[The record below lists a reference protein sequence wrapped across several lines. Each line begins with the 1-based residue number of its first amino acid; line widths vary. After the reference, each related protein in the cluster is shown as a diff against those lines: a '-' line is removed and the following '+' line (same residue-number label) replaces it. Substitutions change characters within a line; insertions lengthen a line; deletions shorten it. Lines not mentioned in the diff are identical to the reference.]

1 LGRLKDKILQQ
12 LDFNK
17 QQLDKLTKWVEFD
30 RVSKEE
36 IVKILN
42 TSINKIENIENLVEI
57 DN

>member
-1 LGRLKDKILQQ
+1 MGKYKDKILQQ
-12 LDFNK
+12 LDLNK

-42 TSINKIENIENLVEI
+42 TSISKIENIENLVEI